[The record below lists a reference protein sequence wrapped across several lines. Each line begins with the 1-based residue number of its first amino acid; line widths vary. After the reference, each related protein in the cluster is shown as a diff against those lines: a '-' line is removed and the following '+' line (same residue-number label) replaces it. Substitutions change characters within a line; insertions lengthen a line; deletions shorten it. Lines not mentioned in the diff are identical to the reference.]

1 MWRSA
6 AQETVNDADA
16 RHVVT
21 HSSQRPQKG
30 WSVVEHPGR
39 GQRSAGR
46 GTLREPPKSRQATA
60 SLMRSEPKICGA
72 MRFWIRLITLG
83 RDAYSLNSASS

>member
-30 WSVVEHPGR
+30 WSMVEHPGR
-39 GQRSAGR
+39 G
-46 GTLREPPKSRQATA
+46 
-60 SLMRSEPKICGA
+60 
-72 MRFWIRLITLG
+72 
-83 RDAYSLNSASS
+83 